1 MQVET
6 STLADRVI
14 WWVLRNFSDTHI
26 SRAFLSWER
35 LFGYWL
41 VSPTLF
47 NEEETF
53 PYLREVQIQ
62 GVFITHDNLWYFTG
76 NSTDVEASYQHS
88 RHDGDDADD
97 GDSST
102 RTLPSIPN
110 SGIPA
115 RSDEPYHMWRTQP
128 DPRIFDPLM
137 KTIATGVLRMP
148 QLERFL
154 FLIGMGYTDD
164 DGIIFECL
172 TSGEHPE
179 WFQNPHKMV
188 ELDTT
193 RCYVTLMPEAKW
205 EIPRDIATLWKKFV
219 GDKDSFLLRP

>member
-1 MQVET
+1 MIIYGT
-6 STLADRVI
+6 SLAIPPMSKPVINTLGTMGMMRMMEI
-14 WWVLRNFSDTHI
+14 PRLELFLQ
-26 SRAFLSWER
+26 SR
-35 LFGYWL
+35 
-41 VSPTLF
+41 
-47 NEEETF
+47 
-53 PYLREVQIQ
+53 
-62 GVFITHDNLWYFTG
+62 
-76 NSTDVEASYQHS
+76 
-88 RHDGDDADD
+88 
-97 GDSST
+97 
-102 RTLPSIPN
+102 IP
-110 SGIPA
+110 GFPA

-219 GDKDSFLLRP
+219 GDKDSFRLRP